1 MNDFWKKSAKSRIFT
16 ELFINSIID
25 HLNAGSKVFRN
36 GPFSPNVSKNGLF
49 LQAEIQA

>member
-1 MNDFWKKSAKSRIFT
+1 MIFGKNLPNPAYSQ
-16 ELFINSIID
+16 LFINSIID